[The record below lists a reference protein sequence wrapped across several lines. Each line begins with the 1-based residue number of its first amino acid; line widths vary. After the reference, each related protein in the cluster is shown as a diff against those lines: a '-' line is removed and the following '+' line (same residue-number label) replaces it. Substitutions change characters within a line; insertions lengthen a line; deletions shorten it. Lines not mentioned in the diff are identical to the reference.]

1 MRVLGPGCL
10 DWVFGSATYELW
22 DLGHFCHIALGC
34 HFFNHIKYLFLLPG
48 VILKSEWLMWIKG
61 SRPVPGTW

>member
-48 VILKSEWLMWIKG
+48 VILKSVDK
-61 SRPVPGTW
+61 RV